1 MCIFIICYSDNS
13 DKTHRGGIL
22 LPLYANVFDG
32 EIHTSFFLIVYK
44 SELTDY
50 IFKDVEEKI
59 ESHSEESNVLPSF
72 SKIAD
77 GDYLS
82 SGMTEVK

>member
-22 LPLYANVFDG
+22 LPLYANVFDRN
-32 EIHTSFFLIVYK
+32 TYFFFLIVYK

-59 ESHSEESNVLPSF
+59 ESHSKESNVLPSF